1 MSLLAVP
8 ALLVNVSGQRVQEQE
23 KDPLLIS
30 STSLGNNGL
39 DPNAALLQKVGGAG
53 PMVVV
58 SSQLTSYA
66 LSHNTTTT
74 TTLQQKCDPTVLD
87 CNSTYVQ
94 VLGNTIKS
102 STVSVVITLFDVAY
116 SFVFLVFIRWFRDRI
131 RMVCPLPVVWSARP
145 ARLYTHALP
154 AASCLQQYKERAEYE
169 HLTTADFAV
178 RISGLPRTATRMQLI
193 EHFSKL

>member
-1 MSLLAVP
+1 MGLTP
-8 ALLVNVSGQRVQEQE
+8 TQRCFKRFV
-23 KDPLLIS
+23 
-30 STSLGNNGL
+30 
-39 DPNAALLQKVGGAG
+39 GAG

-58 SSQLTSYA
+58 SSQLTSYP
-66 LSHNTTTT
+66 LSHNTPTT

-131 RMVCPLPVVWSARP
+131 RMVCPLPVVWPARP
-145 ARLYTHALP
+145 A
-154 AASCLQQYKERAEYE
+154 
-169 HLTTADFAV
+169 
-178 RISGLPRTATRMQLI
+178 
-193 EHFSKL
+193 